1 MWVEIIIISC
11 VSGDREL
18 SSSSWG
24 CELKYSLPGTT
35 ATVPCHPLREDV
47 SWNILSRSSVLWRI
61 VILFVRMW
69 VEMPWLS
76 VILYLPRVILFVR
89 MWVEMRM
96 QSFKCSG
103 TWCHP
108 LREDV
113 SWNVLVAI
121 FFSSLISHPLREDV
135 SWNALVVSY
144 TASSRCHP
152 LREDVSWNI
161 CFSSVLAIEF
171 VILFV
176 RMWVEIVTGSG
187 VIGFSMSSSSW
198 GCELKYWTLYRSN
211 DRKSHP
217 LREDVSWNIGYWWPP
232 SIRENVIL
240 FVRMWVEIR
249 VTQAITC
256 STKSSSSWGCEL
268 KYQHRLSAYQS

>member
-113 SWNVLVAI
+113 SWNI
-121 FFSSLISHPLREDV
+121 FFSPFLLILRLSSS
-135 SWNALVVSY
+135 SWGCELKCTCCYFFLLSNQ
-144 TASSRCHP
+144 SSS
-152 LREDVSWNI
+152 SWGCELKCSCRVI
-161 CFSSVLAIEF
+161 YCKLA
-171 VILFV
+171 
-176 RMWVEIVTGSG
+176 
-187 VIGFSMSSSSW
+187 MSSSSW
-198 GCELKYWTLYRSN
+198 GCELKLSLRAFWRLYHR
-211 DRKSHP
+211 HP
-217 LREDVSWNIGYWWPP
+217 LREDVSWNNSLG
-232 SIRENVIL
+232 R
-240 FVRMWVEIR
+240 
-249 VTQAITC
+249 
-256 STKSSSSWGCEL
+256 
-268 KYQHRLSAYQS
+268 